1 MTQCRDICLSILHL
15 NLLTHC
21 RDANLSIQ
29 HDAYR
34 VLESPSGA
42 SGKVGPTTEE
52 NKFLQPSPEIPKR
65 GQKAIDNDMKK
76 IFRAYARPTSLFPG
90 TDANMQD
97 AGGKHDSYSD
107 KKIGE
112 LLLGTNLSQKD
123 KFEGLDDNGNGRLS
137 SRELKMGMRNMGK
150 IWLGLKRI
158 KVFLGSKADDD
169 LSYNEFISIVKDRI
183 AER

>member
-1 MTQCRDICLSILHL
+1 
-15 NLLTHC
+15 
-21 RDANLSIQ
+21 
-29 HDAYR
+29 
-34 VLESPSGA
+34 
-42 SGKVGPTTEE
+42 
-52 NKFLQPSPEIPKR
+52 
-65 GQKAIDNDMKK
+65 
-76 IFRAYARPTSLFPG
+76 
-90 TDANMQD
+90 MQD